1 MTSSRLSRRE
11 LISSLPVAF
20 SAVVAFGEIKPV
32 RIEAVEVW
40 EYRGRRPA
48 VAGVDTQYQVNPL
61 FIYDELRPAPYR
73 DNPKPGAAQP
83 VPVVAYYVRIRADGA
98 EGFYGPVEKEAAIV
112 VHEQLRPFLIGKD
125 ALAQEK
131 LWDQMYRS
139 NRHARRGHFLMAISA
154 VDNTLW
160 DLRGRYFKTP
170 VYRLLGGPSRSK
182 VEAYASC
189 LGFSLEPDKVQP
201 RALQFK
207 KEGFRFQKWFL
218 PYGPGDGY
226 EGLKKN
232 VETVRLLREAVGDET
247 ELMFD
252 VYSGWDLTYAL
263 EWARQVEKYRPRWIE
278 EATQAEKIGSFVELR
293 RGTSIPVASGEH
305 IQGRWE
311 VYDYLKEGAL
321 SVIQCDPEWCG
332 GTSELL
338 KICSLASIF
347 DLPVIPHG
355 HSLHAALHVI
365 GSQSPAVCPL
375 AEYLVI
381 KMRSYYLF
389 EKSPLVLENA
399 HFTLPDVPGYG
410 IEIDDSKVDGRQL
423 MHWD

>member
-1 MTSSRLSRRE
+1 VISRRNFV
-11 LISSLPVAF
+11 LALPVSMAGSAAF
-20 SAVVAFGEIKPV
+20 AETKPV
-32 RIEAVEVW
+32 KIDAVEVW
-40 EYRGRRPA
+40 EYRGHRQQVR
-48 VAGVDTQYQVNPL
+48 GVDAQYQINPL
-61 FIYDELRPAPYR
+61 FIYDELRPQPYR
-73 DNPKPGAAQP
+73 DNPNPGAAQATA
-83 VPVVAYYVRIRADGA
+83 VSAYYVRIKADGL
-98 EGFYGPVEKEAAIV
+98 EGFYGPIEKEAAIV
-112 VHEQLRPFLIGKD
+112 VDEQLKPFLLGKD

-170 VYRLLGGPSRSK
+170 VYRLLGGPSRTK

-189 LGFSLEPDKVQP
+189 LGFSLEPDKIQQ
-201 RALQFK
+201 RAVQFK
-207 KEGFRFQKWFL
+207 NDGFRFQKWFL
-218 PYGPGDGY
+218 AYGPGDGY
-226 EGLKKN
+226 DGLKKN
-232 VETVRLLREAVGDET
+232 VETVRLLREAVGDDT

-263 EWARQVEKYRPRWIE
+263 SWARQVEKYRPRWIE

-293 RGTSIPVASGEH
+293 HGTTIPVASGEH

-321 SVIQCDPEWCG
+321 NVIQCDPEWCG
-332 GTSELL
+332 GTSELV

-381 KMRSYYLF
+381 KMRSYYHF
-389 EKSPLVLENA
+389 EKNPLVLERA
-399 HFTLPDVPGYG
+399 HFTLPDGPGYG
-410 IEIDDSKVDGRQL
+410 IELDESKVEAREL
-423 MHWD
+423 MHWS

>member
-1 MTSSRLSRRE
+1 MRL
-11 LISSLPVAF
+11 LPVTLPVAK
-20 SAVVAFGEIKPV
+20 ALAETKPLK
-32 RIEAVEVW
+32 IEAVEVW
-40 EYRGRRPA
+40 QYRGTRQTMRGA
-48 VAGVDTQYQVNPL
+48 DAQYQANPL
-61 FIYDELRPAPYR
+61 FIYDELRPAPYH
-73 DNPKPGAAQP
+73 DNPNPTPSQ
-83 VPVVAYYVRIRADGA
+83 VPVSAFYVRIKAEGGL
-98 EGFYGPVEKEAAIV
+98 EGFYGPIEKEAAIV
-112 VHEQLRPFLIGKD
+112 VDEQLKPFLLGKD

-154 VDNTLW
+154 ADNTLW

-170 VYRLLGGPSRSK
+170 VYRLLGGPSRGS

-189 LGFSLEPDKVQP
+189 LGFSLEPEKLQQ
-201 RALQFK
+201 RAVQFK
-207 KEGFRFQKWFL
+207 NEGFRFQKWFL
-218 PYGPGDGY
+218 AYGPGDGY
-226 EGLKKN
+226 DGLKKN

-263 EWARQVEKYRPRWIE
+263 EWAKQVERYRPRWIE
-278 EATQAEKIGSFVELR
+278 EATQAEKIGSFAELR

-311 VYDYLKEGAL
+311 VYDYLKEDAL

-332 GTSELL
+332 GTSELV

-355 HSLHAALHVI
+355 HSIHAALHVI

-381 KMRSYYLF
+381 KMRSYYHF
-389 EKSPLVLENA
+389 EKNPPLLKNA
-399 HFTLPDVPGYG
+399 HIALPDAPGYG
-410 IEIDDSKVDGRQL
+410 IELDDARIQSREL
-423 MHWD
+423 MKWA

>member
-1 MTSSRLSRRE
+1 MGAAIAET
-11 LISSLPVAF
+11 
-20 SAVVAFGEIKPV
+20 KPV
-32 RIEAVEVW
+32 KIDAVEVW
-40 EYRGRRPA
+40 EYRGHRPL
-48 VAGVDTQYQVNPL
+48 VRGVDAQYQINPL

-73 DNPKPGAAQP
+73 DNPNPGAAQP
-83 VPVVAYYVRIRADGA
+83 APVSAFYVRIKADGL
-98 EGFYGPVEKEAAIV
+98 EGFYGPIEKEAAIV
-112 VHEQLRPFLIGKD
+112 VDEQLRPFLLGKD

-131 LWDQMYRS
+131 LWDEMYRS

-170 VYRLLGGPSRSK
+170 VYRLLGGPSRTK

-189 LGFSLEPDKVQP
+189 LGFSLEPDKIQP

-218 PYGPGDGY
+218 AYGPGDGY

-232 VETVRLLREAVGDET
+232 VEAVRLLREAVGDDT

-252 VYSGWDLTYAL
+252 VYSGWDLTYTL
-263 EWARQVEKYRPRWIE
+263 QWARQVEKYRPRWIE

-293 RGTSIPVASGEH
+293 RGTTIPVASGEH

-332 GTSELL
+332 GISELM

-375 AEYLVI
+375 AEYLAI
-381 KMRSYYLF
+381 KMRSYYHF
-389 EKSPLVLENA
+389 EKNPLVIQNA
-399 HFTLPDVPGYG
+399 HFTLPDGPGFG
-410 IEIDDSKVDGRQL
+410 IELDEAKVEAREL
-423 MHWD
+423 MHWS